1 MNLSN
6 QSKEILDS
14 KMKLRQSLSQ
24 ILPSDL
30 VDYIMLLIVK
40 DQCHEKLTELLKD

>member
-6 QSKEILDS
+6 QSKEILDN
-14 KMKLRQSLSQ
+14 KLKLRQSLGQ
-24 ILPSDL
+24 ILPQDL

-40 DQCHEKLTELLKD
+40 DQCHEKLLNLTKD